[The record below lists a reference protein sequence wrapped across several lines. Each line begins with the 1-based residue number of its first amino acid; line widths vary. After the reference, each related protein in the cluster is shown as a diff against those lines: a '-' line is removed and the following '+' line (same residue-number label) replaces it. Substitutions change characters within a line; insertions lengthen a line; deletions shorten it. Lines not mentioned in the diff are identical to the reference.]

1 MSTIR
6 ATEERSHE
14 RIERFDSID
23 SLDSIDKRRKE
34 AMRPDLP
41 TLHGR
46 SLCCCAWL
54 LAAICLA
61 GGRALA
67 QDAST
72 NDQPAVA
79 NAVAVPDSE
88 VNTWLIRATDA
99 LRAGNQDQA
108 LPLLLNVLHADP
120 AVLATTNG
128 VTFLPA
134 RKLAGALMRALPE
147 RTFTAYRLR
156 TGASPM
162 DLSGRSPLPLDLAT
176 LEVSYR
182 NGLPDAARTETGLRL
197 AGLYLD
203 QERYPDARRLLQDLL
218 DEVPTTDASRSDLL
232 ARLVVAC
239 ARVGDMGQAQW
250 AWAELQ
256 KLGDTDRWASLDA
269 EIRPTTTP
277 VTPTSNAW
285 TMAYGGP
292 AREAAP
298 ALSAPDFGTNGEW
311 MLRWGLN
318 LGSGLVREGV
328 GADNGQTNLPP
339 QLSMSRASATA
350 CMMEQNQRPS
360 DDLIFAGNRAWIN
373 GFGECVVADLDTG
386 RALQRTAHPAS
397 DLRAGVSYGSWVFGN
412 RLNRAASLI
421 GNRVY
426 CVEDNCMS
434 SIGREARERFVKVG
448 NTQVAQPVPCG
459 NVLAAYAADTGRL
472 LWRIGRELPP
482 QKSDPGRRSWRATEI
497 RFAAAPVACGGLL
510 LAPVEDSSGL
520 GVVGLD
526 PESGTAVWRT
536 RLDECI
542 PTWAPRASAV
552 PLTMDG
558 TTAYL
563 CNGRGSVCALD
574 GTDGSVRWTTL
585 YESLADSSATNP
597 VIPAAK
603 EDDVG
608 DVTPTLAWQ
617 APVKQEAMWEESLVL
632 VAGETVLAL
641 PVDSD
646 QILAYDRQ
654 NGTRL
659 WARRKPDG
667 VDYVVGRRGPALIVA
682 GRRTVSCVD
691 LVNGQERWRTPIEGS
706 TGRGALCGPEVL
718 IPSGRKILR
727 LRAEDGVALGSVR
740 AQTLDNLPLGNLYV
754 NGDQIL
760 VAGLE
765 RLYALVDARPAF
777 ARLQERLA
785 KEPTM
790 EAYAERSRLYAGLGR
805 YTEALTDLREVWKRK
820 PGSAEEESARARLL
834 AESGSATAKE
844 PGAAEALYAAAFGS
858 ADRALVNWRLAQYS
872 ERAGNTNGALT
883 LYAAILTAPD
893 VAIPVTLGDANLS
906 DANREV
912 SVRQLAAQRIRI
924 LLTNDAAKGLKV
936 LEEPAAQA
944 LAQLGTAPAWAA
956 LVDVAT
962 FLPGTAAG
970 REAAFKASRLAAERG
985 DLGMAEAVLQRVL
998 LLSPPPARVAL
1009 AEELVRLY
1017 TERMKWHQG
1026 VLRLR
1031 DEWPRLG
1038 AGAPVPEFLERAA
1051 AAQPEAE
1058 ALPLPPWRLVWRQ
1071 KGILKNVTY
1080 ASVRLTPAGLLYLDV
1095 RNERARRTKRPLEA
1109 APIGCLSLETG
1120 LPRWQRDV
1128 VLGQRYAQYSRHR
1141 SYGNESGSMHCLVLP
1156 GGDGLCIDLW
1166 SGATTTNSMIR
1177 DIRDEGSGL
1186 FVGRLGVVAIPFEAP
1201 GGGLAG
1207 LDVLTG
1213 QTLWRRGELNSLL
1226 GGFTEAQP
1234 VPGTAAGAVLLSPF
1248 GAGWGLTVASPDPTT
1263 GEVGA
1268 RHSVNFNSWDTRMR
1282 NQRGVV
1288 DDEDLVAPERGDP
1301 VLENQRLTVKNLR
1314 TGAVAWTS
1322 PPDLAIVKLQ
1332 IMPSGMVLAQ
1342 TTDEELLLLDGKTG
1356 NILRRS
1362 EKVRFAFDD
1371 ASPSMNGDAV
1381 FALRRM
1387 EGGTN
1392 EVVVLDPTVSGI
1404 AFRGNVPPRVSPLI
1418 SLGPTLPDQLLVKMD
1433 MNPVTKKRGGFMQ
1446 TWYQV
1451 VNAQGENTTGWRLP
1465 GKAESPDDETPYRYG
1480 LYIAGG
1486 RIVLFDP
1493 NSGDALAYEHDP
1505 GDGAKK

>member
-1 MSTIR
+1 
-6 ATEERSHE
+6 
-14 RIERFDSID
+14 
-23 SLDSIDKRRKE
+23 
-34 AMRPDLP
+34 
-41 TLHGR
+41 
-46 SLCCCAWL
+46 
-54 LAAICLA
+54 
-61 GGRALA
+61 
-67 QDAST
+67 
-72 NDQPAVA
+72 
-79 NAVAVPDSE
+79 
-88 VNTWLIRATDA
+88 
-99 LRAGNQDQA
+99 
-108 LPLLLNVLHADP
+108 
-120 AVLATTNG
+120 
-128 VTFLPA
+128 
-134 RKLAGALMRALPE
+134 
-147 RTFTAYRLR
+147 
-156 TGASPM
+156 
-162 DLSGRSPLPLDLAT
+162 
-176 LEVSYR
+176 
-182 NGLPDAARTETGLRL
+182 
-197 AGLYLD
+197 
-203 QERYPDARRLLQDLL
+203 
-218 DEVPTTDASRSDLL
+218 
-232 ARLVVAC
+232 
-239 ARVGDMGQAQW
+239 
-250 AWAELQ
+250 
-256 KLGDTDRWASLDA
+256 
-269 EIRPTTTP
+269 
-277 VTPTSNAW
+277 
-285 TMAYGGP
+285 
-292 AREAAP
+292 
-298 ALSAPDFGTNGEW
+298 
-311 MLRWGLN
+311 
-318 LGSGLVREGV
+318 
-328 GADNGQTNLPP
+328 
-339 QLSMSRASATA
+339 
-350 CMMEQNQRPS
+350 
-360 DDLIFAGNRAWIN
+360 
-373 GFGECVVADLDTG
+373 VVADLDAG
-386 RALQRTAHPAS
+386 RALQRTAHLAS
-397 DLRAGVSYGSWVFGN
+397 DSPAYVTYGSWVFGN

-426 CVEDNCMS
+426 SVEDNYRS
-434 SIGREARERFVKVG
+434 SIGRDARERVESVG
-448 NTQVAQPVPCG
+448 GKQVLQSLPCG

-472 LWRIGRELPP
+472 LWRIGREVPP
-482 QKSDPGRRSWRATEI
+482 SSPAKTQGRWQANAI

-574 GTDGSVRWTTL
+574 GTDGSVRWTAL

-597 VIPAAK
+597 VTPPTQA
-603 EDDVG
+603 DDAG
-608 DVTPTLAWQ
+608 DVTPPLVWQ
-617 APVKQEAMWEESLVL
+617 VPAKQEAMWEESLVL

-646 QILAYDRQ
+646 QILAHDRR

-659 WARRKPDG
+659 WTRRKPDG
-667 VDYVVGRRGPALIVA
+667 VDYVVGRRGPELIVA
-682 GRRTVSCVD
+682 GRRAVACVD
-691 LVNGQERWRTPIEGS
+691 LANGRERWRTSIEGS
-706 TGRGALCGPEVL
+706 TGRGALCGQEVL
-718 IPSGRKILR
+718 IPSGRRILR
-727 LRAEDGVALGSVR
+727 LRAEDGSALASVR
-740 AQTLDNLPLGNLYV
+740 AQTLDDLPLGNLYV
-754 NGDQIL
+754 NGAQLL

-785 KEPTM
+785 KEPTA

-805 YTEALTDLREVWKRK
+805 YTEALTDLSEVWKRK
-820 PGSAEEESARARLL
+820 PGSAEEESARAKLL
-834 AESGSATAKE
+834 AEMGSVTAKE
-844 PGAAEALYAAAFGS
+844 PGAAEALYAAAAGS
-858 ADRALVNWRLAQYS
+858 ADRAQVNWRLAQYR

-893 VAIPVTLGDANLS
+893 VAIPVTLGDAN
-906 DANREV
+906 REV
-912 SVRQLAAQRIRI
+912 SVRQLAAQRIRA
-924 LLTNDAAKGLKV
+924 LLENDAANGWKR

-962 FLPGTAAG
+962 FFPGTAAG

-1017 TERMKWHQG
+1017 TERMKWPQG

-1051 AAQPEAE
+1051 AAQRGAE

-1080 ASVRLTPAGLLYLDV
+1080 ASVRLTPAGLLYWDG
-1095 RNERARRTKRPLEA
+1095 RNERARRMKRPLEA

-1120 LPRWQRDV
+1120 LSRWQRDV
-1128 VLGQRYAQYSRHR
+1128 VLGQRYALYLQRD
-1141 SYGNESGSMHCLVLP
+1141 SYRNESGSMHCLVLP

-1166 SGATTTNSMIR
+1166 SGAATTNSMIR
-1177 DIRDEGSGL
+1177 DIRDEVSGS

-1207 LDVLTG
+1207 VDVLTG

-1226 GGFTEAQP
+1226 GGLTAAQP
-1234 VPGTAAGAVLLSPF
+1234 VPGTAAGAVLLSRF
-1248 GAGWGLTVASPDPTT
+1248 WAGAAGPTVASLDPTT

-1268 RHSVNFNSWDTRMR
+1268 RHSFDFNSWYTRMR

-1301 VLENQRLTVKNLR
+1301 VLDNQRLTVKNLR
-1314 TGAVAWTS
+1314 TGATVWTS
-1322 PPDLAIVKLQ
+1322 PPDLAIVKHQ
-1332 IMPSGMVLAQ
+1332 ITASGAVLAQ
-1342 TTDEELLLLDGKTG
+1342 TADEELLLLDGKTG
-1356 NILRRS
+1356 KILCRT
-1362 EKVRFAFDD
+1362 EKVRFAFDS
-1371 ASPSMNGDAV
+1371 ATPSMTGDAV
-1381 FALRRM
+1381 FAFRRM
-1387 EGGTN
+1387 QDGTN
-1392 EVVVLDPTVSGI
+1392 EVLVLDPAVSGI
-1404 AFRGNVPPRVSPLI
+1404 AFRGIIPQRVSPLM
-1418 SLGPTLPDQLLVKMD
+1418 SLGSTLPDQLLVRMD

-1451 VNAQGENTTGWRLP
+1451 VNAQGENTNGWRLP
-1465 GKAESPDDETPYRYG
+1465 GKAESPDEETPYQYG

>member
-1 MSTIR
+1 
-6 ATEERSHE
+6 
-14 RIERFDSID
+14 
-23 SLDSIDKRRKE
+23 
-34 AMRPDLP
+34 
-41 TLHGR
+41 
-46 SLCCCAWL
+46 
-54 LAAICLA
+54 
-61 GGRALA
+61 
-67 QDAST
+67 
-72 NDQPAVA
+72 
-79 NAVAVPDSE
+79 
-88 VNTWLIRATDA
+88 
-99 LRAGNQDQA
+99 
-108 LPLLLNVLHADP
+108 
-120 AVLATTNG
+120 
-128 VTFLPA
+128 
-134 RKLAGALMRALPE
+134 
-147 RTFTAYRLR
+147 
-156 TGASPM
+156 
-162 DLSGRSPLPLDLAT
+162 
-176 LEVSYR
+176 
-182 NGLPDAARTETGLRL
+182 
-197 AGLYLD
+197 
-203 QERYPDARRLLQDLL
+203 
-218 DEVPTTDASRSDLL
+218 
-232 ARLVVAC
+232 
-239 ARVGDMGQAQW
+239 MGQAQW

-339 QLSMSRASATA
+339 QLSVSRAFATA

-373 GFGECVVADLDTG
+373 GYGEYIAADLDTG

-397 DLRAGVSYGSWVFGN
+397 DLWADVSYGSWVFGN

-434 SIGREARERFVKVG
+434 SIGREAQERLVMVG

-482 QKSDPGRRSWRATEI
+482 QKPDPGRRGWRATEI
-497 RFAAAPVACGGLL
+497 RFATSPVACGGLL
-510 LAPVEDSSGL
+510 LAPVEDNSGL

-536 RLDECI
+536 RLDECN
-542 PTWAPRASAV
+542 PTWAPRASIV
-552 PLTMDG
+552 NLTMDG
-558 TTAYL
+558 ATAFL
-563 CNGRGSVCALD
+563 CSGRGSVSALD

-597 VIPAAK
+597 VTPPTKA
-603 EDDVG
+603 DDAG
-608 DVTPTLAWQ
+608 DVTPPLVWQ
-617 APVKQEAMWEESLVL
+617 APAKPEAMWEESLVL

-659 WARRKPDG
+659 WMRRKPEG

-682 GRRTVSCVD
+682 GRRTVGCVD

-740 AQTLDNLPLGNLYV
+740 AQTMDNLPLGNLYV

-785 KEPTM
+785 KEPTV

-805 YTEALTDLREVWKRK
+805 YTEALTDLREVWKRE
-820 PGSAEEESARARLL
+820 PGSAEEESARTRLL
-834 AESGSATAKE
+834 AESGSATAKD
-844 PGAAEALYAAAFGS
+844 PGAAEALYAAAVGS
-858 ADRALVNWRLAQYS
+858 ADRALVNWRLAQYR

-893 VAIPVTLGDANLS
+893 VAIPVTLGDANLI

-912 SVRQLAAQRIRI
+912 SVRQLAAQRIRV

-944 LAQLGTAPAWAA
+944 LSQLGTTPAWAA

-962 FLPGTAAG
+962 FFPGTAAG

-985 DLGMAEAVLQRVL
+985 DLGMAEAVLQRAL
-998 LLSPPPARVAL
+998 LLSPPPARVAV

-1017 TERMKWHQG
+1017 TERMKWPQG

-1038 AGAPVPEFLERAA
+1038 TGAPVPEFLERAT
-1051 AAQPEAE
+1051 AAQREAT

-1071 KGILKNVTY
+1071 KGILNMTD
-1080 ASVRLTPAGLLYLDV
+1080 ASARLTPAGLVYWDG
-1095 RNERARRTKRPLEA
+1095 RNARVSMLQRHGRAAKIEA

-1120 LPRWQRDV
+1120 RPRWQRKV
-1128 VLGQRYAQYSRHR
+1128 VLGERYAQYARR
-1141 SYGNESGSMHCLVLP
+1141 GMYENECGSMHLLVLP
-1156 GGDGLCIDLW
+1156 GGDGVCIDLW

-1177 DIRDEGSGL
+1177 DIRDDGSRL
-1186 FVGRLGVVAIPFEAP
+1186 FVGRMGVVAIPFEAP

-1234 VPGTAAGAVLLSPF
+1234 VPGTVAGAVLQSSA
-1248 GAGWGLTVASPDPTT
+1248 GAGAGPTVASLDPTT

-1268 RHSVNFNSWDTRMR
+1268 RHSIDNSWDTRMR

-1314 TGAVAWTS
+1314 TGATVWTS
-1322 PPDLAIVKLQ
+1322 PPDLAIDKHQVML
-1332 IMPSGMVLAQ
+1332 GGAVLAQ
-1342 TTDEELLLLDGKTG
+1342 TADEELLLLDGKNG

-1362 EKVRFAFDD
+1362 EKVRFAFDR
-1371 ASPSMNGDAV
+1371 AVQGEGTDAV
-1381 FALRRM
+1381 IATRQIAP
-1387 EGGTN
+1387 GTN
-1392 EVVVLDPTVSGI
+1392 EVLVLDPAVNRI
-1404 AFRGNVPPRVSPLI
+1404 AFQGRLPPSTSPLL
-1418 SLGPTLPDQLLVKMD
+1418 SLGPTMPDQLLVRMD

-1465 GKAESPDDETPYRYG
+1465 GKAESPDDETPYQYG

-1493 NSGDALAYEHDP
+1493 NSGDVLAYEHDP
-1505 GDGAKK
+1505 GDGGKKP